1 MKNILILAICL
12 FLTIE
17 MHAQGLVFNKKEGTY
32 KNGDVLIA
40 NLIDIKIK
48 GQGYKNYALL
58 NPQNDTLIKFEFDKM
73 PDILG
78 GQDLQFYRG
87 YIVKDKIAFTRPLF
101 TGMLNTFREVGEEL
115 LAAQLFDNTGGWL
128 STNAMNYAQQKN
140 LPIEDN
146 WMHKQDSIKAQLNT
160 QTELVERNKNK
171 AITVNYLG
179 KIGQGDVVIG
189 YWEKISVKNGISEM
203 LFLFRN
209 IKGQIVAASWVNIST
224 IPNAYIFVNGE
235 RKKDDDRAFS
245 FPFGGAPEAYAQA
258 VAAHLVHLKLL

>member
-1 MKNILILAICL
+1 
-12 FLTIE
+12 
-17 MHAQGLVFNKKEGTY
+17 
-32 KNGDVLIA
+32 
-40 NLIDIKIK
+40 
-48 GQGYKNYALL
+48 
-58 NPQNDTLIKFEFDKM
+58 
-73 PDILG
+73 
-78 GQDLQFYRG
+78 
-87 YIVKDKIAFTRPLF
+87 
-101 TGMLNTFREVGEEL
+101 MLNTFREVGEEL
-115 LAAQLFDNTGGWL
+115 LAAQLFDNTGVWL

-140 LPIEDN
+140 LPIEEN

>member
-1 MKNILILAICL
+1 MKNILLLAICL
-12 FLTIE
+12 GFTSLNAQTI
-17 MHAQGLVFNKKEGTY
+17 QFNKKDGSFR
-32 KNGDVLIA
+32 NGEVLVA
-40 NLIDIKIK
+40 TLMDIKIK

-58 NPQNDTLIKFEFDKM
+58 SASNDTLVKYEFDKM

-78 GQDLQFYRG
+78 GQDQLFYHG
-87 YIVKDKIAFTRPLF
+87 YLVKDKIEFTRPIF

-115 LAAQLFDNTGGWL
+115 LNAQLLDPSGTWNA
-128 STNAMNYAQQKN
+128 TNALAYAQAKN
-140 LPIEDN
+140 VDMVAN
-146 WMHKQDSIKAQLNT
+146 WKQSQDSIASLLNT
-160 QTELVERNKNK
+160 NTELVERNKNK

-189 YWEKISVKNGISEM
+189 YWEKLSVKNGISEM

-224 IPNAYIFVNGE
+224 IPNAYIFVNGA

-245 FPFGGAPEAYAQA
+245 FPFGGTPEAYAQA